1 MDFTGGGAALA
12 AAASVASSS
21 ASAMDNCNFNIEN
34 NNQMEDAV
42 AVIDEANPSTNENN
56 KTSQYNTQPPCGFT
70 AEHGRSEVSYF

>member
-1 MDFTGGGAALA
+1 MDFTGGGNRPRAALA

-34 NNQMEDAV
+34 NKQMEDAV

-56 KTSQYNTQPPCGFT
+56 KTSQYNNQPLVDLQQSMAGL
-70 AEHGRSEVSYF
+70 R